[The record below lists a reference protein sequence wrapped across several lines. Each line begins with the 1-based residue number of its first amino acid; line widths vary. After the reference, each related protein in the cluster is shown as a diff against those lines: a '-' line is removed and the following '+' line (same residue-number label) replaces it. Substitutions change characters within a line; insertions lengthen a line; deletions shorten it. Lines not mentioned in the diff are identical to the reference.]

1 MKSKAILTSLVM
13 MLLSTGC
20 MDELNCTVL
29 KTAEDYPAIK
39 VKPEAEGLRD
49 FQKVLDTV
57 LEPKSYKMYRLIT
70 LLSCRRYYFPSDKLR
85 DARLVTK
92 KTYYHDAMIN
102 IIKGKYVAVAVDKS
116 GVSPENYKMAA
127 FKAGVF
133 KLTKEKIDK
142 NQTLYTLTSYD
153 PEDDEDSR
161 MEFKM
166 IRKRDDDEDEFHNR
180 LLFAVSRSVLQRILN
195 RLDDSIV
202 YK

>member
-1 MKSKAILTSLVM
+1 MRSKSILATLVA
-13 MLLSTGC
+13 MLLATGC
-20 MDELNCTVL
+20 MEEMHSTVL

-57 LEPKSYKMYRLIT
+57 LEPKSYKMFRLMT
-70 LLSCRRYYFPSDKLR
+70 LVSCRRYYFPSGKLR

-92 KTYYHDAMIN
+92 KTYYHSAMIN
-102 IIKGKYVAVAVDKS
+102 IMKGKYVAVACDKS
-116 GVSPENYKMAA
+116 GVSPECYKDAK

-133 KLTKEKIDK
+133 KLTKEKLDN
-142 NQTLYTLTSYD
+142 NQTQYTLTSYD

-161 MEFKM
+161 TEFRM
-166 IRKRDDDEDEFHNR
+166 IRNRDDDEDEFNNR
-180 LLFAVSRSVLQRILN
+180 LLFAVSRAVLQRILN